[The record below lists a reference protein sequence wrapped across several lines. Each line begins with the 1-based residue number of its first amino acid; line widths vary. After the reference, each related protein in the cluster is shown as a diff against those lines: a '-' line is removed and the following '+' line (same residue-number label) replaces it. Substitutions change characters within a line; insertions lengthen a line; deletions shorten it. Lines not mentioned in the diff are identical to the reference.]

1 MVRSRYVGQGIYGP
15 IPTLV
20 TMPSIYGNTLSAE
33 CPEPD
38 CSELQ
43 NVGTYIVQMTNIL
56 GNLERNKK
64 VNIADIAFDRMTA
77 DINSKI
83 ATVTT
88 SKVATVTTSKIA
100 TVTLDRTPSNIA
112 TVALDRMIGK

>member
-88 SKVATVTTSKIA
+88 SKIA

-112 TVALDRMIGK
+112 NITTPKVALDRMIGK

>member
-1 MVRSRYVGQGIYGP
+1 M
-15 IPTLV
+15 
-20 TMPSIYGNTLSAE
+20 
-33 CPEPD
+33 
-38 CSELQ
+38 Q

-83 ATVTT
+83 ANVTIPKITNALGRNGPTITNTLGRMVTVVT
-88 SKVATVTTSKIA
+88 SAK
-100 TVTLDRTPSNIA
+100 
-112 TVALDRMIGK
+112 